1 MTLSTPLLAAVPL
14 VAGLLG
20 PALVGA
26 APAPGHAGP
35 AASAGPVRRSD
46 VVEHVAAR
54 SSEEERRVLAYWTPE
69 RMAAALPIGL
79 LATLTKGGLLDRVT
93 GGENSVLPGLG
104 GGGTSAPGGE
114 RAPSVPAVPGGA
126 PGPAGLGG
134 GAAPAGLGGGPAPA
148 GLGGGASLPGPA
160 GPGGA
165 RYAPGRYAPD
175 RYTPGH
181 SSPSRG
187 DARPAARP
195 GAPRGSA
202 HAAPSART
210 PGSPWMTGG
219 AVARTTGRVFLTVAG
234 ADFVCSASTV
244 RSANKDLVVTAG
256 HCVKDGAGAWA
267 ENWTFVPGYGLDG
280 DRPYGQY
287 AARRMFVAGP
297 WSRSADDNHDVA
309 MVVLSTWAGRHV
321 ADVVGAQDI
330 GFNAG
335 RGGQA
340 FGFGYPADPPYD
352 GEHLVYCAGRLR
364 DDPYK
369 QTRDQGLGCDMTAG
383 SSGGPWLTR
392 FDPATGQGT
401 ITSLSS
407 FKYSDDHR
415 TMYGPYLGDTAKAL
429 YQAAQDA

>member
-35 AASAGPVRRSD
+35 AASAGPARRSD

-93 GGENSVLPGLG
+93 GGRDTVLPSLGSGHGPVGLG
-104 GGGTSAPGGE
+104 DGGPSASGGE
-114 RAPSVPAVPGGA
+114 RAPSVP
-126 PGPAGLGG
+126 
-134 GAAPAGLGGGPAPA
+134 GGGPGPA

-160 GPGGA
+160 GHGGA
-165 RYAPGRYAPD
+165 RYAPGRY
-175 RYTPGH
+175 TPGR

-187 DARPAARP
+187 DARPAAEP

-309 MVVLSTWAGRHV
+309 MVVLSTWSGRHV
-321 ADVVGAQDI
+321 TDVVGAQDI

-383 SSGGPWLTR
+383 SSGGPWLTG